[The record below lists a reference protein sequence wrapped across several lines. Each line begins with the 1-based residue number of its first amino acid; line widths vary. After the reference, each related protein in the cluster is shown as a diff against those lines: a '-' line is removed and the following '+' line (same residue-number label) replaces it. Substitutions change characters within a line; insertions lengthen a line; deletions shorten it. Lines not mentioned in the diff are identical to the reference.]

1 MNKSEDA
8 LLFNLNIAQ
17 WKKISTILIWVGVLA
32 WVPFIYLK
40 FSHQDPPLI
49 PFLVFHLTGVI
60 GGARSRSWLRKLETG
75 ENPPADRVGV
85 VGRILVLVGVSAWIP
100 YFIMK
105 YGMDMPDLE
114 ITPFLTVH
122 LPGVLGGGL
131 MMLVSFFRKK
141 KVEDLED
148 AAK

>member
-1 MNKSEDA
+1 MNNSEER
-8 LLFNLNIAQ
+8 LYFNLNIAQ
-17 WKKISTILIWVGVLA
+17 LKTISTVMIWVGVLA

-40 FSHQDPPLI
+40 FSHQDPPLL
-49 PFLVFHLTGVI
+49 PYLFFHLTGVI
-60 GGARSRSWLRKLETG
+60 GGARSRSWIRTQETG
-75 ENPPADRVGV
+75 QRPAADRVGV

-100 YFIMK
+100 YFAMK

-131 MMLVSFFRKK
+131 MMLVSFFRKRK
-141 KVEDLED
+141 AEELE
-148 AAK
+148 